1 MCAALAA
8 AALPSEFNAHDATY
22 RTKDRRRRHVPTGR
36 RGAASLPN
44 SLLEFRRCVNHC
56 ECLAFSDENART
68 SAAHRDD
75 VSRTGEP

>member
-1 MCAALAA
+1 MYAALAA

-22 RTKDRRRRHVPTGR
+22 GTKDSRRRDVPIGR
-36 RGAASLPN
+36 RGAPSLPN
-44 SLLEFRRCVNHC
+44 SLLEFRRCVNDC
-56 ECLAFSDENART
+56 QCLAFSHENAQT